1 MDKYLTCTDAE
12 YAKYAK
18 EETNRQ
24 LLKNYRESLKHK
36 ADVERVIASQPGKI
50 CPSYL
55 GYPAYR
61 VLRDTKRS
69 IHAYEN
75 ELTNRGYKLDK
86 IKL

>member
-24 LLKNYRESLKHK
+24 LLKNYRKALEHK
-36 ADVERVIASQPGKI
+36 ADVARVIASQPGKI

-69 IHAYEN
+69 IYATEN
-75 ELTNRGYKLDK
+75 ELKARGYQLDK
-86 IKL
+86 IKC